1 MDHHFHF
8 ILTELFLYYTQGL
21 FASVVTT
28 KARYKRPLAFRW
40 VDATWIRKDSLG
52 YSKIP
57 NRILEHFELNVA
69 Q

>member
-28 KARYKRPLAFRW
+28 KGRYKRPLAFLW
-40 VDATWIRKDSLG
+40 VDVT
-52 YSKIP
+52 
-57 NRILEHFELNVA
+57 
-69 Q
+69 